1 MGQILAEW
9 MAHRSLDQACPHA
22 GVTRLP
28 SATTCGSCRRHCA
41 PKRIYGAQAHVNVLI
56 RDQGGIA
63 VGLVVVCTHHLAWH
77 ILAHRTSRTM
87 GLRLREKLRALGV
100 SKHMHAQGCTN
111 PAIRCKGQS
120 QQILLLEPTTCRPG
134 GPAELYGRFH
144 YGVSEP
150 SS

>member
-87 GLRLREKLRALGV
+87 GLWLREKLRALGV
-100 SKHMHAQGCTN
+100 SNTCMHKDATKSSYPMQGTV
-111 PAIRCKGQS
+111 AADLALGAHDMQAW
-120 QQILLLEPTTCRPG
+120 
-134 GPAELYGRFH
+134 GPC
-144 YGVSEP
+144 
-150 SS
+150 